1 VGVKVDL
8 VLRRLVADDL
18 PAYKALRD
26 EALAADPTAFTSDA
40 ATEVKRDAFSYVGRL
55 GLDRPE
61 GGQFVI
67 GAWRGKTLVGAI
79 GCERDRRAKVRHLGH
94 VIGTMVRAE
103 ERGRGL
109 GRALLD
115 AAIAEAR
122 RAEGI
127 EMLTLTVTA
136 GNAPAIRLY
145 ERAGFVRYG
154 TQPRAIRVDGR
165 DLDKDLMVL
174 VL

>member
-1 VGVKVDL
+1 VDAAL
-8 VLRRLVADDL
+8 LLRRLVAADL

-40 ATEVKRDAFSYVGRL
+40 ATEAKRDAFSYLGRL

-67 GAWRGKTLVGAI
+67 GAWRGERLVGAI
-79 GCERDRRAKVRHLGH
+79 GCERDRRTKVRHLGH
-94 VIGTMVRAE
+94 VIGTMVRTE
-103 ERGRGL
+103 ERGRGT
-109 GRALLD
+109 GRALLE
-115 AAIAEAR
+115 ALIAEAR
-122 RAEGI
+122 RADGVEL
-127 EMLTLTVTA
+127 LTLTVTA
-136 GNAPAIRLY
+136 GNLPAIRLY
-145 ERAGFVRYG
+145 ERAGFVRCG

-174 VL
+174 EL

>member
-1 VGVKVDL
+1 VSPDL
-8 VLRRLVADDL
+8 VLRRLVAADL

-40 ATEVKRDAFSYVGRL
+40 ATEAMRDASSYLGRL

-67 GAWRGKTLVGAI
+67 GAWRDDRLVGAI
-79 GCERDRRAKVRHLGH
+79 GCERDLRVKVRHLGH
-94 VIGTMVRAE
+94 VIGTMVRTD

-115 AAIAEAR
+115 ALIAEAR
-122 RAEGI
+122 RADGI
-127 EMLTLTVTA
+127 ELLTLTVTA

-145 ERAGFVRYG
+145 EGTGFVRCG

-165 DLDKDLMVL
+165 DFDKDLMVL

>member
-1 VGVKVDL
+1 MNADV
-8 VLRRLVADDL
+8 VLRRLVAADL

-40 ATEVKRDAFSYVGRL
+40 PTEAKRDASSYLGRL
-55 GLDRPE
+55 GLDRVE

-67 GAWRGKTLVGAI
+67 GAWRGDVLVGAI
-79 GCERDRRAKVRHLGH
+79 GCDRDRRPKVRHLGH
-94 VIGTMVRAE
+94 VIGMMVRNE
-103 ERGRGL
+103 ERSREI

-115 AAIAEAR
+115 ALIAEAR
-122 RAEGI
+122 RAEGV
-127 EMLTLTVTA
+127 ELLTLTVTA
-136 GNAPAIRLY
+136 GNVPAIRLY

-174 VL
+174 TL

>member
-1 VGVKVDL
+1 MAAPPVT
-8 VLRRLVADDL
+8 LRRLVEADL

-26 EALAADPTAFTSDA
+26 QMLAREPTAFTSDA
-40 ATEVKRDAFSYVGRL
+40 PTEATKPASSYLDRL
-55 GLDRPE
+55 GLARPD

-67 GAWRGKTLVGAI
+67 GAWRGDHLVGAI
-79 GCERDRRAKVRHLGH
+79 GCERDPRVKVRHVGH
-94 VIGTMVRAE
+94 VIGTMLLAE
-103 ERGRGL
+103 ERGHGL

-115 AAIAEAR
+115 ALIAEAR
-122 RAEGI
+122 GAVGL

-165 DLDKDLMVL
+165 DHDKDQMVL
-174 VL
+174 TL